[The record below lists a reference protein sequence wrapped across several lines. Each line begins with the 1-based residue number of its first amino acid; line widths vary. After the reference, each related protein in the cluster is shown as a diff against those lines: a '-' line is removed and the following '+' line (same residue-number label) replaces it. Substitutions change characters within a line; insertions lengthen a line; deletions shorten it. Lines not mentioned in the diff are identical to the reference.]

1 VINRSLQAI
10 HASLKNLLVKGW
22 TIGVSFLGIL
32 LILFWDLH
40 QYTIDPQVKCLQ
52 EVK

>member
-1 VINRSLQAI
+1 M
-10 HASLKNLLVKGW
+10 
-22 TIGVSFLGIL
+22 L
-32 LILFWDLH
+32 LILFQNLH